1 MASIV
6 LLLLLVKAGLSWSAV
21 RHPIMRDY
29 NRVHFRENVT
39 FSELRRDYL
48 HPTSQQALKHLFV
61 GVATTD
67 ECFDQLF
74 QPALLGV
81 QRHTGQNLAQVLLLR
96 ATEAPFSTLSV
107 DGAGC
112 VEVRFVSKG
121 QLLGSPKGV
130 TSDLAHAALNDWIKD
145 MTRVDLAVANG
156 FDRAVEFFWHDES
169 QTPVFQGTLEP
180 GASATLSSFVGH
192 VFTANRLA
200 SPDGDGDGDSD
211 RADAPLDA
219 IDDGFLHPEH
229 SLPGNSGI
237 LDYFVVDEDRY
248 TFRAENRLRSCDLPD
263 DYDPLAVRRVSCTD
277 GDLYFRFLE
286 FSQHVFHE
294 KRVGLNFVQPHLV
307 RAVTNE
313 GFVHTQL
320 PQGTFEWLRGWY
332 VAEQERER
340 ERDIESTAGPCMNQ
354 HVAPSVMF
362 HLPPHLKERLRREL
376 QPVLEHW
383 FASFE
388 NYSAPATPTRSSSA
402 LQLTSIYG
410 IRKYVSGSV
419 LRMHVDTVSTH
430 VVSAIINV
438 DQAVRRD
445 WPLLILDHADREH
458 RLVMQ
463 PGDMVLYES
472 AKLLHGRPGT
482 PHRARS
488 VALTNRRPHR
498 PTATAA
504 QTPSTATTT
513 TTSSCTSSRAT
524 AGTTTGCSS
533 CFRKKTS
540 LQRLGRSNAAGD
552 N

>member
-1 MASIV
+1 MLSIA
-6 LLLLLVKAGLSWSAV
+6 LLLFLVKAGLSWSAV
-21 RHPIMRDY
+21 RHPTMRDY

-39 FSELRRDYL
+39 FAELQRDYL
-48 HPTSQQALKHLFV
+48 HPTSQQALKHLFI

-67 ECFDQLF
+67 DCFDQLF

-81 QRHTGQNLAQVLLLR
+81 QRHTAQNLAQVLLLR

-107 DGAGC
+107 GGAGC
-112 VEVRFVSKG
+112 VEVLFVPKG
-121 QLLGSPKGV
+121 QRLSSPKGV

-145 MTRVDLAVANG
+145 MTRLDLTVANG
-156 FDRAVEFFWHDES
+156 FDHAVEFFWHDES

-200 SPDGDGDGDSD
+200 SPDGDGDGD
-211 RADAPLDA
+211 APLDTV
-219 IDDGFLHPEH
+219 DGGFLHPEH
-229 SLPGNSGI
+229 SLPGYRGI
-237 LDYFVVDEDRY
+237 VDYFVVDEGRY
-248 TFRAENRLRSCDLPD
+248 TFRAENRLHTCDLPD
-263 DYDPLAVRRVSCTD
+263 DYDPLAVRRVSCAD

-313 GFVHTQL
+313 GFVHTRL
-320 PQGTFEWLRGWY
+320 PPETFDWLRGWY
-332 VAEQERER
+332 VAEQARAR

-362 HLPPHLKERLRREL
+362 HLPPHLKERLRDEL
-376 QPVLEHW
+376 QPVLERW
-383 FASFE
+383 FTSFE
-388 NYSAPATPTRSSSA
+388 NYSAPATPRSSSV
-402 LQLTSIYG
+402 LRLTSIYG
-410 IRKYVSGSV
+410 IRKYVAGSV

-458 RLVMQ
+458 RLAMQ

-482 PHRARS
+482 HDRS
-488 VALTNRRPHR
+488 TALTLRRRSHSPTTRPRRRLRRRPLRQHLR
-498 PTATAA
+498 ALPAA
-504 QTPSTATTT
+504 
-513 TTSSCTSSRAT
+513 R
-524 AGTTTGCSS
+524 
-533 CFRKKTS
+533 
-540 LQRLGRSNAAGD
+540 RLGLRLAVAPSFIFSQENVAPAIGPQ
-552 N
+552 

>member
-81 QRHTGQNLAQVLLLR
+81 QRHTAQNLAQVLLLR

-192 VFTANRLA
+192 V
-200 SPDGDGDGDSD
+200 
-211 RADAPLDA
+211 
-219 IDDGFLHPEH
+219 
-229 SLPGNSGI
+229 GI

-248 TFRAENRLRSCDLPD
+248 TFRAENRLHSCDLPD
-263 DYDPLAVRRVSCTD
+263 DYDPLAVRRVSCAD

-472 AKLLHGRPGT
+472 AKLLHGRPD
-482 PHRARS
+482 A
-488 VALTNRRPHR
+488 
-498 PTATAA
+498 
-504 QTPSTATTT
+504 
-513 TTSSCTSSRAT
+513 
-524 AGTTTGCSS
+524 
-533 CFRKKTS
+533 FD
-540 LQRLGRSNAAGD
+540 GD
-552 N
+552 HYDNIFVHFQPRGGWDYDWL